1 MSYDHHVHS
10 TYSDGDLL
18 RRMLSAAEAVGLD
31 GIGIT
36 DHCNVSVRPP
46 MIETRDRLGFNL
58 DVTYERRR
66 HAIEAFR
73 EEVDFDI
80 YDAVEIDYDPRDEA
94 EIGAFL
100 DEANFDYAVGSV
112 HHLEEVNV
120 HVREYFADRPE
131 AERRDLVATYYE
143 KLIELVESE
152 LFDVAAHP
160 DLVERTPSLRGLASE
175 AQYERVADAF
185 AASRTHP
192 ELNAGRALRAAG
204 GVHPGSTFRSALLE
218 RDVSFVVG
226 SDAHRPEELRRRSRY
241 LEAFLDGSDIETVQP
256 M

>member
-36 DHCNVSVRPP
+36 DHCNVSTRDP

-58 DVTYERRR
+58 DMTYERRR

-73 EEVDFDI
+73 EEVDLDI
-80 YDAVEIDYDPRDEA
+80 YDAVEVDYDPRDEG
-94 EIGAFL
+94 EIAAFL
-100 DEANFDYAVGSV
+100 EEASFDYAVGSV

-160 DLVERTPSLRGLASE
+160 DLVERTPSLRGLASPQ
-175 AQYERVADAF
+175 QYERVADAF
-185 AASRTHP
+185 ADSRTHP

-204 GVHPGSTFRSALLE
+204 GVHPASTFRTALMD
-218 RDVSFVVG
+218 RDVTFVVG
-226 SDAHRPEELRRRSRY
+226 SDAHRPEELRRRNKY

-256 M
+256 L

>member
-36 DHCNVSVRPP
+36 DHCNVSTRPA
-46 MIETRDRLGFNL
+46 MVETRDRLGFNL
-58 DVTYERRR
+58 DMTYQRRR

-73 EEVDFDI
+73 EESDIEI
-80 YDAVEIDYDPRDEA
+80 YDAVEVDYDPRDES
-94 EIGAFL
+94 EIAAFL

-131 AERRDLVATYYE
+131 SERRELVVTYYE
-143 KLIELVESE
+143 KLIDLVDSE

-160 DLVERTPSLRGLASE
+160 DLVERTPSLRGLASAE
-175 AQYERVADAF
+175 QYERVAEAF
-185 AASRTHP
+185 ATSRTHP

-204 GVHPGSTFRSALLE
+204 GVHPGSTFRAALRE
-218 RDVSFVVG
+218 RDVAFVVG
-226 SDAHRPEELRRRSRY
+226 SDAHRPEELRRRNKF

-256 M
+256 I